1 MERIYI
7 LTALFILFAI
17 LGLFILRPQR
27 QKESPTME
35 YELLMAILE
44 TTIQREIKVKMDDY
58 TLRGVKFPSD
68 YMEEVR
74 EVCQRIVRGISPFM
88 WEELEFFHPRKY
100 ILDKINKDVQQFFIT
115 FIRENKPITR

>member
-1 MERIYI
+1 
-7 LTALFILFAI
+7 
-17 LGLFILRPQR
+17 
-27 QKESPTME
+27 
-35 YELLMAILE
+35 MAILE